1 MRKKIT
7 IGGAI
12 TLALML
18 ATVTFIMTM
27 IYAQTAFDSRVYNI
41 KERETMYAK
50 LAEVDQ
56 LVRRDFYT
64 VIDEDSLSDGI
75 VKGYLEGLNDA
86 NAAYQTASQYKES
99 LGATEGRTVGIGA
112 VFAQDASGYIRITEV
127 YNESPAQ
134 LMELE
139 VGDLI
144 VKVDELA
151 VTAEN
156 YNEAVAAI
164 SGEAG
169 TTVTLTVHHES
180 VEKNITITRRKIDIP
195 TVSFRTIGADQ
206 NIGYV
211 RISDFSNSTS
221 NEFSDALATLFN
233 ANVTGLVLD
242 VRENASDHIESMLDV
257 LDRLVSEGNLLSAT
271 DRTGTVE
278 VLRTATAASVDLP
291 TAVLINAKT
300 SGAGELLAQCLRDF
314 GKAKIVGVTSAGHCS
329 MKETI
334 LLSDGSAVTLTT
346 ALYNPPVSPNFE
358 GVGVKPDFEVKI
370 AAELEAE
377 LFLLD
382 EANDPQLK
390 KAVEAAG
397 GSVHYSEGST
407 VVEEYEEEEGSSEE
421 DGGSSDDEESSE
433 SSSSSDTDS

>member
-7 IGGAI
+7 IGGAV

-27 IYAQTAFDSRVYNI
+27 IYAQTSFDSRVYNI
-41 KERETMYAK
+41 KERETMYSK

-64 VIDEDSLSDGI
+64 QIDEESLTDGI
-75 VKGYLEGLNDA
+75 VKGYLAGLNDA
-86 NAAYQTASQYKES
+86 NASYQTAAQYKEA
-99 LGATEGRTVGIGA
+99 LGASEGRTVGIGA
-112 VFAQDASGYIRITEV
+112 AFAQDASGYIRITEI
-127 YNESPAQ
+127 YADSPAE

-151 VTAEN
+151 VTADN
-156 YNEAVAAI
+156 YDEAVSAI

-169 TTVTLTVHHES
+169 ATVTLTVHHDS
-180 VEKNITITRRKIDIP
+180 TEKITTITRRKVDIP
-195 TVSFRTIGADQ
+195 TVSYRTIGSDSA
-206 NIGYV
+206 IGYIH
-211 RISDFSNSTS
+211 ISDFTDATG
-221 NEFSDALATLFN
+221 NEFSDALASLFN
-233 ANVTGLVLD
+233 EEITGLVID
-242 VRENASDHIESMLDV
+242 VRENASDNVDSMLNV
-257 LDRLVSEGNLLSAT
+257 LDRLVGEGTLLSAT
-271 DRTGTVE
+271 DRSGAVQ
-278 VLRTATAASVDLP
+278 VLRTASGASVDLP
-291 TAVLINAKT
+291 MAVLQNAKT

-314 GKAKIVGVTSAGHCS
+314 GKAKLVGTTSAGHCS

-370 AAELEAE
+370 SSELEAD
-377 LFLLD
+377 LFMLD
-382 EANDPQLK
+382 ENNDPQLK

-397 GSVHYSEGST
+397 GSVHYAEAPT
-407 VVEEYEEEEGSSEE
+407 AVDEYEEEEGDPDSESDVSSDSEE
-421 DGGSSDDEESSE
+421 G
-433 SSSSSDTDS
+433 